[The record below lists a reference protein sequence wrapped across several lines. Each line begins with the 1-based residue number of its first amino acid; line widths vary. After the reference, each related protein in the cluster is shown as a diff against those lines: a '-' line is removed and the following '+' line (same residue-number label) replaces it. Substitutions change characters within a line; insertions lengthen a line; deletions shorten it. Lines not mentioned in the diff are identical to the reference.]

1 MKYSA
6 DKEIEVLVRRLV
18 REGWLYERRRKH
30 GCLMPPTGRVA
41 LTVPCTPG
49 DRRAFLNFRRDVR
62 HVMNLSCTRI

>member
-18 REGWLYERRRKH
+18 REGWQYERRRKH
-30 GCLMPPTGRVA
+30 GCLMPPNGRSA

-62 HVMNLSCTRI
+62 HVIRYCCS